1 MQQMSDFQFLP
12 CVDPSTGKEL
22 LNELQTIRLANER
35 TKEPIQHL
43 FNLLKQAKKHL
54 YIHTYYIELLI
65 FIKELNLK
73 LEGAGKNKHGALPLW
88 KLPLQHTI
96 LKVYFLSKDL
106 TKLCLKFI

>member
-43 FNLLKQAKKHL
+43 FNLLKQAKNHL
-54 YIHTYYIELLI
+54 YIHTYIELLI

-88 KLPLQHTI
+88 KLPL
-96 LKVYFLSKDL
+96 
-106 TKLCLKFI
+106 